1 MITID
6 TLGKMIEYGHW
17 LSVHCNAR
25 DCWHRAPVDLPAL
38 AVCLGGDHQC
48 LAPFLKPYFVCSKCG
63 SRDVGF
69 TTGAEMP
76 NLFEGAYGGQPATVG
91 DDPPAQKRHRRARKR
106 GPRL

>member
-6 TLGKMIEYGHW
+6 TLGKMIEYRHW
-17 LSVHCNAR
+17 LSVHCNAQ

-38 AVCLGGDHQC
+38 AARLGADHQC
-48 LAPFLKPYFVCSKCG
+48 LAPFLKPYFVCSRCG

-76 NLFEGAYGGQPATVG
+76 NLFEGAYGGQPAPDWATR
-91 DDPPAQKRHRRARKR
+91 PEPNRRRRARLR
-106 GPRL
+106 GVRW